1 MNATSP
7 TRVTELAR
15 AVSKRLVDAAPGRK
29 TIPVEAPFTGKPI
42 GEIPL
47 ATREDVFA
55 AVERAR
61 GAQKRWAAL
70 PVAERSKV
78 LLRFH
83 DLVLDRRDEVL
94 DLMQLEAGKARRHAF
109 EEIVDVAITARYYA
123 RRGPRFL
130 RSRRRRGLIPFL
142 TRVTEHRHPIGVVGI
157 IAPWNYPL
165 TLAVTDAL
173 AALLAGNAIVLKPAE
188 KTSLL
193 ARFAVDLLVEA
204 GLPGDLFQVVTGS
217 GEVAGAALVDAADA
231 MAFTGSTAVGRRI
244 AARAG
249 ERLIHVSL
257 ELGGKNPLIV
267 LADADLDRA
276 AEGAVR
282 ACFTNA
288 GQLCIAAERLY
299 VQSALYDR
307 FVDAFVARTRA
318 MRVAADFSFDTD
330 MGSLVGPEQLEKVT
344 AHVADAVAKGAQV
357 LAGGRARPDIGP
369 YFFEPTILTKVTP
382 EMLVAREET
391 FGPVVAVNRFDDVE
405 EAIRLANASDYGL
418 SASIWSRDTG
428 RAGEIG
434 ARIETGAVNINEA
447 YGAAWAA
454 IELADRRLQGFRARP
469 PARPR
474 RHFPFHAEPD
484 RREPASHSAG
494 AAARTIAEGVRQH
507 DDDDPALDTTNSGR
521 ALSRRFSAA
530 A

>member
-1 MNATSP
+1 MNTAAP
-7 TRVTELAR
+7 TRAIELAR
-15 AVSKRLVDAAPGRK
+15 VLSKRLVDAAPGRK
-29 TIPVEAPFTGKPI
+29 THAVEAPFTGKPI

-47 ATREDVFA
+47 ATREDVLA

-61 GAQKRWAAL
+61 SAQKRWAAL
-70 PVAERSKV
+70 PVAERSEV

-83 DLVLDRRDEVL
+83 DLVLDRRDEIL

-157 IAPWNYPL
+157 ISPWNYPL

-173 AALLAGNAIVLKPAE
+173 PALLAGNAIVLKPAE

-193 ARFAVDLLVEA
+193 ARFAVDLLIEA
-204 GLPGDLFQVVTGS
+204 GIPDDLFQVVTGS
-217 GEVAGAALVDAADA
+217 GEIAGGALVDAADT
-231 MAFTGSTAVGRRI
+231 MAFTGSTEVGRKI

-288 GQLCIAAERLY
+288 GQLCISAERLY

-307 FVDAFVARTRA
+307 FLDAFIARTRA

-330 MGSLVGPEQLEKVT
+330 MGSLVGPEQLAKVT

-357 LAGGRARPDIGP
+357 LTGGRARPDIGP
-369 YFFEPTILTKVTP
+369 YFFEPTILAKVTP
-382 EMLVAREET
+382 AMLVAREET

-418 SASIWSRDTG
+418 SASIWSRDIG
-428 RAGEIG
+428 RTAVIG

-447 YGAAWAA
+447 YSAAWSA
-454 IELADRRLQGFRARP
+454 IDSPLGGYKASGLG
-469 PARPR
+469 R
-474 RHFPFHAEPD
+474 RHGREGIFRFTQSQTVASQSLIPLAPRPGQSPRAFANMMTTILRWI
-484 RREPASHSAG
+484 RRIPG
-494 AAARTIAEGVRQH
+494 A
-507 DDDDPALDTTNSGR
+507 P
-521 ALSRRFSAA
+521 
-530 A
+530 

>member
-1 MNATSP
+1 M
-7 TRVTELAR
+7 
-15 AVSKRLVDAAPGRK
+15 
-29 TIPVEAPFTGKPI
+29 
-42 GEIPL
+42 
-47 ATREDVFA
+47 
-55 AVERAR
+55 
-61 GAQKRWAAL
+61 
-70 PVAERSKV
+70 

-83 DLVLDRRDEVL
+83 DLVLDRRDEIL

-157 IAPWNYPL
+157 ISPWNYPL
-165 TLAVTDAL
+165 TLAVCDAL
-173 AALLAGNAIVLKPAE
+173 PALLAGNAIVLKPAE

-231 MAFTGSTAVGRRI
+231 IAFTGSTEVGRRI

-307 FVDAFVARTRA
+307 FLDAFVARTRA
-318 MRVAADFSFDTD
+318 MRIAADFSFDTD
-330 MGSLVGPEQLEKVT
+330 MGSLVGPEQLAKVT

-369 YFFEPTILTKVTP
+369 YFFEPTILDQGDAGHAGRARRDFRSGRRGQP
-382 EMLVAREET
+382 LRRRRGSDPARQRERLWPQRQHLVARHADAPRKSGRGSRPAPSIST
-391 FGPVVAVNRFDDVE
+391 RPMARRGRPSTRRSA
-405 EAIRLANASDYGL
+405 ATRLPGSGAGTAAKAS
-418 SASIWSRDTG
+418 SASP
-428 RAGEIG
+428 
-434 ARIETGAVNINEA
+434 
-447 YGAAWAA
+447 
-454 IELADRRLQGFRARP
+454 RARP
-469 PARPR
+469 SRPR
-474 RHFPFHAEPD
+474 A
-484 RREPASHSAG
+484 
-494 AAARTIAEGVRQH
+494 
-507 DDDDPALDTTNSGR
+507 
-521 ALSRRFSAA
+521 
-530 A
+530 